1 MSRIPRL
8 TPDDLDDAQR
18 EVYQAIA
25 GGPRA
30 QRSAFSLTDENGVLE
45 GPFNAMLLHPPL
57 GDALQRLGS
66 AIRYDGT
73 LSARAREIAILAVAA
88 HWQSDFE
95 QYAHERV
102 GVQIGLTQD
111 EITALREGKRLQFA
125 DPEEAAV
132 AEAAGRI
139 LDHNALTEAEY
150 AEAAESLGPAKL
162 FELTTLI
169 GYYGVLALQLRIFDV
184 GVRPA
189 L

>member
-30 QRSAFSLTDENGVLE
+30 QRSAFRLTDENGALE

-57 GDALQRLGS
+57 GNALQQLGS
-66 AIRYDGT
+66 AIRYHGA
-73 LSARAREIAILAVAA
+73 LSGRAREIAVLAVAA

-95 QYAHERV
+95 QYAHELV

-111 EITALREGKRLQFA
+111 EITGLREGKRLQFA

-132 AEAAGRI
+132 AAATDHI
-139 LDHNALTEAEY
+139 LDRNALTDTEY
-150 AEAAESLGPAKL
+150 AEAAEVLGSAKL

-184 GVRPA
+184 GAPPA